1 MKIAVMGAGGVGGY
15 FGGRLA
21 QGEND
26 VHFIARGE
34 HLEVLR
40 EKGLTVKSTLGD
52 FDLMA
57 IPATDDPEHI
67 GEVDAVLFTVKS
79 QDTRE
84 AAEEIKPLLGDST
97 IVVSLQNG
105 VDNEEVLRE
114 VLEAQVLGGV
124 AYIEALI
131 SEPGEITHK
140 SPFARISFGSFD
152 GENSEKAQEL
162 LEAFEAVEVEAALE
176 NDIQRVIW
184 TKWLFICAF
193 SGITALT
200 RQPIG
205 RVLEDEDTTTLY
217 RRAME
222 EIAALAQ
229 ARGIDLPDDIVQER
243 LEFSRNSL
251 DPEMRSSL
259 QQDLAKGRPLELDAL
274 NGYASK
280 LGDEL
285 GVETP
290 INDFIYTALKLCK
303 DGAKA
308 DGDDENE

>member
-1 MKIAVMGAGGVGGY
+1 MKIAVMGSGGVGGY

-40 EKGLTVKSTLGD
+40 EQGIKVKSTLGD
-52 FDLMA
+52 FEIMA
-57 IPATDDPEHI
+57 VPATDDTSHI
-67 GEVDAVLFTVKS
+67 GEVDVVLFTVKS
-79 QDTRE
+79 QDTQD
-84 AAEEIKPLLGDST
+84 AAQKIKPLLGADT
-97 IVVSLQNG
+97 VVVSLQNG
-105 VDNEEVLRE
+105 VGNEEVLRE
-114 VLEAQVLGGV
+114 VLGNEHVLGGV
-124 AYIEALI
+124 AYIEAEI
-131 SEPGEITHK
+131 SEPGVIAHK
-140 SPFARISFGSFD
+140 SPFARLSFGPFS
-152 GENSEKAQEL
+152 GEMPGKAEQL
-162 LEAFEAVEVEAALE
+162 LEAFEAVEVEAELE
-176 NDIQRVIW
+176 EDIQRVIW

-200 RQPIG
+200 RHPIG
-205 RVLEDEDTTTLY
+205 QVLADEDTAALY
-217 RRAME
+217 RKVME
-222 EIAALAQ
+222 EIAVLAK
-229 ARGIDLPDDIVQER
+229 AKGVDLPDDIVEER

-259 QQDLAKGRPLELDAL
+259 QQDLARGRPLELDAL

-290 INDFIYTALKLCK
+290 TNDFIYAALKLCK
-303 DGAKA
+303 NGSD
-308 DGDDENE
+308 DDDENK

>member
-1 MKIAVMGAGGVGGY
+1 MKIAVMGTGGVGGY

-34 HLEVLR
+34 HLEALR
-40 EKGLTVKSTLGD
+40 EEGIKVKSTLGD
-52 FDLMA
+52 FDIRA
-57 IPATDDPEHI
+57 IPVTGDTEHI

-84 AAEEIKPLLGDST
+84 AAEEIKLLLGDST
-97 IVVSLQNG
+97 VVVSLQNG
-105 VDNEEVLRE
+105 VDNEEVLKE
-114 VLEAQVLGGV
+114 VLESGQVLGGV

-131 SEPGEITHK
+131 SAPGEITHK
-140 SPFARISFGSFD
+140 SPFAKVSFGAFG
-152 GENSEKAQEL
+152 GENSPKAQEL
-162 LEAFEAVEVEAALE
+162 LEAFEAVGVEAELE

-205 RVLEDEDTTTLY
+205 RVLEDEATTDLY
-217 RRAME
+217 RRAMK

-229 ARGIDLPDDIVQER
+229 ARGVDLPEDIVQER

-259 QQDLAKGRPLELDAL
+259 QQDLVKGRPLELDAL

-285 GVETP
+285 GVDTP
-290 INDFIYTALKLCK
+290 VNDFIYTALKLCK
-303 DGAKA
+303 DGVKA
-308 DGDDENE
+308 DGDDEA